1 MELLFDKE
9 YGTGNNENNEYFEVA
24 QIDEQTVV
32 VSIYDGS
39 KVSYGFIYT
48 FDYKIIPLIISV
60 RQFFTINAMEEGRL
74 NIYVYFETLKFSV
87 QEENDEFVKYEEYE
101 EQWLALIKFL
111 YYLYPLCIDE
121 VDISGSTYTEKDWDY
136 QSVYVFEYLVQTAS
150 AMINWN

>member
-24 QIDEQTVV
+24 QIDELTVV

-39 KVSYGFIYT
+39 VVSHGFIYT

-60 RQFFTINAMEEGRL
+60 RQFFTLEALEEGKL

-87 QEENDEFVKYEEYE
+87 QEENEEFVKYEEFD

-121 VDISGSTYTEKDWDY
+121 VDISNSTYKEKDWDY
-136 QSVYVFEYLVQTAS
+136 QSVYVFEYLVQTAQ
-150 AMINWN
+150 AMIHWN